1 MIGGIKMANTKK
13 SPAKKTTTK
22 TRELRKLADRELTNG
37 AFILILVLCVVI
49 GGILGWLVGG
59 YLFNALN

>member
-1 MIGGIKMANTKK
+1 MANTKK

-22 TRELRKLADRELTNG
+22 RIETKKYATRELTNG
-37 AFILILVLCVVI
+37 AFIIILVLCVVI